1 MSRIICSEFELV
13 APIGKGGMG
22 QVWEGRHLAS
32 RVDVAVKILHPEVVT
47 DDEYR
52 RTFEAELR
60 AVAALDH
67 PHIVTLLDYGTI
79 ETSTARQSGG
89 ALVEGCPYLVME
101 YGRGGALIDHLHHM
115 EWPELKALLL
125 QMLDA
130 LAHAHARGLIHR
142 DLKPE
147 NVLVGCGPDWSM
159 KLTDFGLVHVDSTFD
174 DEGKVGKVW
183 GTPQYMAPEQLRG
196 YWRDYGPWTDL
207 YGLGCMAYELVCG
220 GWPFVANAPWQIAAK
235 HLREPVPELKPR
247 FEVPRGLQAW
257 VEKMMA
263 KRTCERFQR
272 AADAAWTLASLTLP
286 GERVASGPLFAQDLS
301 WNELNNEVNDN
312 AWASQTTMLLPQLH
326 AGETRRSS
334 TASLN
339 VGDWGDA
346 NDRGSRC
353 DASDAIGPPLPL
365 SWRRGQDVAISN
377 ELIGISLGLF
387 GLRAIPLVD
396 REEERDKL
404 WSLLHT
410 VHHTRRAQMVLIEG
424 AAGTGKSQLARWFCE
439 RAEEIGGAVAL
450 EAWHGP
456 VQGPRDGIAQMLS
469 RHLGCVHLPLEDA
482 LTRLERLGEPLG
494 IHDSHMLKGLAQ
506 IAAAPDRDEQGQ
518 RASSMRMATQSDRFS
533 VMYHYLKCL
542 AARRPVVMWL
552 DDVAWGAEAIEL
564 TAYIAQMQERDPAAI
579 LTVMTVRSEALDD
592 REFERERLATLE
604 AQGLM
609 RLRLASLP
617 DEDSEALVRTL
628 LRLDHGLAEHVLKR
642 VGGVPLFAVQLV
654 EDWVARGKLVMG
666 GDGFVLRPGADSAIP
681 DDIYALWDERVRAF
695 VGASGDAEMQQL
707 EVAATLGVV
716 VELAELRAVCQ
727 RAGLAPPEAL
737 GPRLIDASLAHR
749 HDQGWRFAHGL
760 LQESLERSARE
771 AGRWARWNQAAADVL
786 EQRYAL
792 SSPGVAERVVW
803 HWVEGRCS
811 DRALTPLR
819 VAIAQ
824 AIQRSEY
831 VHAEELIVW
840 REGLAEELE
849 ERTGQRAALQCAVDR
864 AWLAASRAN
873 YGLCRAL
880 AETAQ
885 RQAAALGFIGVA
897 AEAASWAGVA
907 ARHAGELERA
917 QRLFKQARD
926 VFKARSASRD
936 LARVELEGGR
946 VAELSGDLDAAH
958 RRLKRARDAY
968 ARLGD
973 AYGQARALNALG
985 DVARK
990 AGDVEASRSAT
1001 VEAMALF
1008 ESIGNISGVADCL
1021 NDLAERS
1028 RLRGN
1033 VELARERA
1041 EKALKLYEALGSQE
1055 ANTVRLN
1062 LALIALQSGDALR
1075 ALHLCAPLDDAF
1087 DRAAQAAPRAQ
1098 VLATTLAAQARLG
1111 RWRDVMATLTTRA
1124 PSLRGTSMQMFSV
1137 QELLRE
1143 TMDVASAQGE
1153 TEVVLA
1159 LRKWVRDLPDEAAG
1173 LSGVSSWVSDESS

>member
-79 ETSTARQSGG
+79 EASTARQSGG
-89 ALVEGCPYLVME
+89 SLVEGCPYLVME
-101 YGRGGALIDHLHHM
+101 YGRGGALIDHLSHM

-125 QMLDA
+125 RMLDA
-130 LAHAHARGLIHR
+130 LGHAHARGLIHR

-147 NVLVGCGPDWSM
+147 NVLVGCGPDWSL
-159 KLTDFGLVHVDSTFD
+159 KLTDFGLVHVDSIFD

-196 YWRDYGPWTDL
+196 FWRDYGPWTDL
-207 YGLGCMAYELVCG
+207 YGLGCMAYELVSAC
-220 GWPFVANAPWQIAAK
+220 WPFAGGAPWQIAAK
-235 HLREPVPELKPR
+235 HLKDPVPQLQPR
-247 FEVPRGLQAW
+247 FEVPEGLQAW
-257 VEKMMA
+257 IETMMA
-263 KRTCERFQR
+263 KRTCDRFQR
-272 AADAAWTLASLTLP
+272 AADAARALANLTLP
-286 GERVASGPLFAQDLS
+286 EEREADGPLFAQDVS
-301 WNELNNEVNDN
+301 WYDLDSEFDDEER
-312 AWASQTTMLLPQLH
+312 AAETTMIVPQLH

-339 VGDWGDA
+339 SGDWGAAIDEA
-346 NDRGSRC
+346 PRC
-353 DASDAIGPPLPL
+353 AAPEAIGPPLPL
-365 SWRRGQDVAISN
+365 SWRRGHDASISN

-404 WSLLHT
+404 WGLLHS

-424 AAGTGKSQLARWFCE
+424 AAGTGKSQLARWLCE
-439 RAEEIGGAVAL
+439 RAEEVGGAVAL
-450 EAWHGP
+450 EAWHSA
-456 VQGPRDGIAQMLS
+456 VQAPRDGVAPMLS

-482 LTRLERLGEPLG
+482 LSRLERLGEPLG
-494 IHDSHMLKGLAQ
+494 VNDPHMLKGLAQ
-506 IAAAPDRDEQGQ
+506 IVAAPAREEQGQ
-518 RASSMRMATQSDRFS
+518 RATSMRMSTQGDRFS
-533 VMYHYLKCL
+533 VMYHYLKRR
-542 AARRPVVMWL
+542 AARRPVILWL
-552 DDVAWGAEAIEL
+552 DDVAWGPEAIEL
-564 TAYIAQMQERDPAAI
+564 AAYIAQMQERDPAAI
-579 LTVMTVRSEALDD
+579 LMVMTARSEALD
-592 REFERERLATLE
+592 EREAERGRLADLE
-604 AQGLM
+604 AQGMM
-609 RLRLASLP
+609 RLVLTPLAR
-617 DEDSEALVRTL
+617 EDGEALVRTL

-642 VGGVPLFAVQLV
+642 VDGVPLFAVQLV
-654 EDWVARGKLVMG
+654 ADWVARGKLVMG
-666 GDGFVLRPGADSAIP
+666 RDGFVLRPGADVAIP

-695 VGASGDAEMQQL
+695 AGSSDDVVMQQL

-716 VELAELRAVCQ
+716 VELEELRAICE
-727 RAGLAPPEAL
+727 RAGLPSPQEL
-737 GPRLIDASLAHR
+737 GPRLIDASLAQR

-792 SSPGVAERVVW
+792 SASGVAERVAW
-803 HWVEGRCS
+803 HWVEGRCA

-819 VAIAQ
+819 FAIAQ

-831 VHAEELIVW
+831 LHAEELIAW
-840 REGLAEELE
+840 REALAEDLE

-864 AWLAASRAN
+864 AWLAAARAN
-873 YGLCRAL
+873 YGLCRTL
-880 AETAQ
+880 AEAAQ
-885 RQAAALGFIGVA
+885 RQAASLGFNGVA

-907 ARHAGELERA
+907 ARHAGDLERA
-917 QRLFKQARD
+917 QHLLKQARN

-946 VAELSGDLDAAH
+946 VAELSGDLVAAR
-958 RRLKRARDAY
+958 RRLRRARDAY

-1001 VEAMALF
+1001 VEAMTLF
-1008 ESIGNISGVADCL
+1008 ESVGNISGVADCL

-1028 RLRGN
+1028 RLQGN
-1033 VELARERA
+1033 VERARERA
-1041 EKALKLYEALGSQE
+1041 EQALKLYEALGSNE
-1055 ANTVRLN
+1055 ANLVRLN

-1098 VLATTLAAQARLG
+1098 VLATTLAAQAHLG
-1111 RWRDVMATLTTRA
+1111 RWNEVMATLQTRT
-1124 PSLRGTSMQMFSV
+1124 PTLRGTSMQMFNV
-1137 QELLRE
+1137 RELLRE
-1143 TMDVASAQGE
+1143 TIEVASDAGE
-1153 TEVVLA
+1153 SEVVAA
-1159 LRKWVRDLPDEAAG
+1159 LRGLVGALSEDADG
-1173 LSGVSSWVSDESS
+1173 LSAVSSWVSDESS